1 MCFRFLQVA
10 YHFLRSGELPVHDH
24 THVEGLEQEPAVN
37 TEVRS

>member
-24 THVEGLEQEPAVN
+24 THVEGLEQEPVAN